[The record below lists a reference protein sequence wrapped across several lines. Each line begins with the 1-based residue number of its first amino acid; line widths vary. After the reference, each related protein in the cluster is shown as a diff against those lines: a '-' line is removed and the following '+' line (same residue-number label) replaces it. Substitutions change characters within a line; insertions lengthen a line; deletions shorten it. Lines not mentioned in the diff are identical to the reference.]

1 MAKPLRN
8 KRGFALVLTILI
20 ISLIVALTLKFNK
33 SMRFELGAASILR
46 DGIATGC
53 IAESG
58 FNCAIAVL
66 SEDASNNDYDSLREP
81 WAYSSAVS
89 HKSSFMFEEGRFVLE
104 ILDLSGKIQINQLID
119 KSGNYNPEQKE
130 LLERFFNTEQFGLDR
145 EEVDDLI
152 DAIKDWIDPDN
163 EITGFGAE
171 NSYYQALEKPYPCRN
186 APFLFLEDMLYVRGM
201 TEKLYYGT
209 EEKPGVSHYL
219 TVHGDGKININTAD
233 PLVLKCL
240 SEEIDDEMVE
250 GIVEYRMDEEMD
262 LNNPAWYNNVPGM
275 SHIVVDP
282 KVITISSIYFKI
294 SSLGIKNNVSKQII
308 GIVKRNDGTVKI
320 LSWKKE

>member
-1 MAKPLRN
+1 MAGLLKN
-8 KRGFALVLTILI
+8 KQGFALILTVMI

-33 SMRFELGAASILR
+33 SMRSELGAAARLR

-66 SEDASNNDYDSLREP
+66 SEDASKNDYDSLTEP

-89 HKSSFMFEEGRFVLE
+89 HNSSLMFEDGRFELE
-104 ILDLSGKIQINQLID
+104 ILDLSGRIQINQLID

-130 LLERFFNTEQFGLDR
+130 LLTRFLYNEQFDLES

-171 NSYYQALEKPYPCRN
+171 NSYYQALDKPYPCGN

-201 TEKLYYGT
+201 TERLYYGT
-209 EEKPGVSHYL
+209 EEKPGVSYYL
-219 TVHGDGKININTAD
+219 TVHGDGRININTAD
-233 PLVLKCL
+233 QLVLKCL
-240 SEEIDDEMVE
+240 SEEIDSEMVE
-250 GIVEYRMDEEMD
+250 GIVEYRMNEDMD
-262 LNNPAWYNNVPGM
+262 INEPTWYNNVPGM
-275 SHIVVDP
+275 RHIVINP
-282 KVITISSIYFKI
+282 EIITTLSTYFKI
-294 SSLGIKNNVSKQII
+294 SSLGIKDHVNKQIT
-308 GIVKRNDGTVKI
+308 GIVKRNDRTVKI